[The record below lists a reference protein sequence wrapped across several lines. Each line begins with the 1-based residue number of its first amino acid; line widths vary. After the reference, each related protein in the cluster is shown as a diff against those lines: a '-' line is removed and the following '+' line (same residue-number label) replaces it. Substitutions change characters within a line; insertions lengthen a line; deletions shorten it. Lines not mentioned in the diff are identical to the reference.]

1 MLYTSKDDFD
11 ITNIPSYDID
21 IDTDIKGYI
30 ISWGSIAP
38 DIIHTKPT
46 FIDRSYSIYITL
58 YNKYEI
64 PPVFGA
70 VFMPYITSTNT
81 DGTSTDYKPNNF
93 NIGDTLSAEE
103 GLQYGPID
111 GSMSMLLS
119 IRTGEYKYID

>member
-11 ITNIPSYDID
+11 ITNIPSYDIDIDTD

-70 VFMPYITSTNT
+70 VSCLISHPPIRTEHQQTTNRTTST
-81 DGTSTDYKPNNF
+81 
-93 NIGDTLSAEE
+93 
-103 GLQYGPID
+103 
-111 GSMSMLLS
+111 
-119 IRTGEYKYID
+119 